1 MIKYKEMH
9 PGMKVYFVHHKP
21 GEDPYV
27 DSATITATSYICK
40 HPETG
45 EPLYPAVSSY
55 RKAKMLLTLNEMHLT
70 EEDAGHTIEAK
81 EK

>member
-1 MIKYKEMH
+1 MIKYEEMH

-45 EPLYPAVSSY
+45 EPLYPAISSY
-55 RKAKMLLTLNEMHLT
+55 REAKMLLTLNEMHLT
-70 EEDAGHTIEAK
+70 EDDAEHTIEAK
-81 EK
+81 EE

>member
-1 MIKYKEMH
+1 MIKYEEMH

-21 GEDPYV
+21 GEDSYV

-70 EEDAGHTIEAK
+70 EEDAGHTIKVK
-81 EK
+81 EE

>member
-1 MIKYKEMH
+1 MIKYEEMH

-55 RKAKMLLTLNEMHLT
+55 REAKMLLTLNEMHLT
-70 EEDAGHTIEAK
+70 EEDAEHTIEAK
-81 EK
+81 EE